1 MHWSSREYST
11 STEPRLVD
19 SETVVHV
26 FLESINCVLLMTC
39 VQPAL
44 INIGSTC
51 SSVVYRYGTAVCGRE
66 PPRSGALRLETAQLL
81 RGFVDLKK
89 NPALSQYRLL
99 HLTAQS

>member
-51 SSVVYRYGTAVCGRE
+51 SSVVDMV
-66 PPRSGALRLETAQLL
+66 LL
-81 RGFVDLKK
+81 CVAESHPGQV
-89 NPALSQYRLL
+89 
-99 HLTAQS
+99 H